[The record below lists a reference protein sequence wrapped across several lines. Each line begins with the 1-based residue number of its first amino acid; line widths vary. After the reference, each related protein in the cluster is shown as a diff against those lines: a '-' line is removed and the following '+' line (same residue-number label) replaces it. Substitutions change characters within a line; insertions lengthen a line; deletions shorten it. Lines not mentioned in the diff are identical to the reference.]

1 MSTRRVRVDVAL
13 VQRGLVDSA
22 DAARVLID
30 EGVVLA
36 NGSVVLTHSRQVA
49 PSDELLVK
57 VVDQFVSRGGIKLDA
72 ALTAFNIDVSDQR
85 ALDAGS
91 STGGFT
97 DCLLQRGVAEV
108 VAIDVGKSQMH
119 ERVATNHRV
128 VVIDAFNVR
137 QLEDDVLDLPVSLRN
152 EFDLVVADLSFISLK
167 SVSRALTA
175 RLSQTGSLV
184 VLVKPQF
191 EATKLEVDK
200 SQGVIADQAVRDRVI
215 GEVNESFADQG
226 WAVHGLIESPIHGAE
241 GNVEYL
247 VWYRFKA

>member
-1 MSTRRVRVDVAL
+1 MSTRRVRVDAAL
-13 VQRGLVDSA
+13 VQRGLAESA
-22 DAARVLID
+22 DAARALID

-36 NGSVVLTHSRQVA
+36 NGSVVMTHSRQVA

-57 VVDQFVSRGGIKLDA
+57 LVDQFVSRGGIKLEA
-72 ALTAFNIDVSDQR
+72 ALAAFNIDVRNQR

-119 ERVATNHRV
+119 ERIATNSRV

-137 QLEDDVLDLPVSLRN
+137 QLEDDEQDLPIPLRS

-175 RLSQTGSLV
+175 RLSKSGYLV

-191 EATKLEVDK
+191 EATKHEVDK
-200 SQGVIADQAVRDRVI
+200 SQGVIADQAIRDRVV
-215 GEVNESFADQG
+215 GEVNDSFAEQG
-226 WAVHGLIESPIHGAE
+226 WAVRGCIESPIHGAE

-247 VWYRFKA
+247 VWYRFES

>member
-1 MSTRRVRVDVAL
+1 MSTRRVRVGAAL
-13 VQRGLVDSA
+13 VQRGLAESA
-22 DAARVLID
+22 DAARALID

-36 NGSVVLTHSRQVA
+36 NGSVVMTHSRQVA

-57 VVDQFVSRGGIKLDA
+57 LVDQFVSRGGIKLEA
-72 ALTAFNIDVSDQR
+72 ALAAFNIDVRNQR

-119 ERVATNHRV
+119 ERIATNSRV

-137 QLEDDVLDLPVSLRN
+137 QLEDDEQDLPIPLRS

-175 RLSQTGSLV
+175 RLSKSGNLV

-200 SQGVIADQAVRDRVI
+200 SQGVIADQAIRDRVV
-215 GEVNESFADQG
+215 GEVNESFAEQG
-226 WAVHGLIESPIHGAE
+226 WAVRGCIESPIHGAE

-247 VWYRFKA
+247 VWYRFES

>member
-1 MSTRRVRVDVAL
+1 VSTRRVRVDVAL

-175 RLSQTGSLV
+175 RLSQSGSLV

-226 WAVHGLIESPIHGAE
+226 WAVHGCIESPIHGAE

>member
-152 EFDLVVADLSFISLK
+152 KFDLVVADLSFISLK

-175 RLSQTGSLV
+175 RLSQSGSLV

-200 SQGVIADQAVRDRVI
+200 SQGVIADQAIRDRVI

-226 WAVHGLIESPIHGAE
+226 WAVHGCIESPIHGAE

>member
-137 QLEDDVLDLPVSLRN
+137 QLEDDVMDLPVSLRN

-175 RLSQTGSLV
+175 RLSQSGSLV

-200 SQGVIADQAVRDRVI
+200 SQGVIADQAIRDRVI

-226 WAVHGLIESPIHGAE
+226 WAVHGCIESPIHGAE

>member
-1 MSTRRVRVDVAL
+1 VAL
-13 VQRGLVDSA
+13 VQRGLADSA
-22 DAARVLID
+22 DVARSLID

-36 NGSVVLTHSRQVA
+36 NGSVVMTHSRQVA

-72 ALTAFNIDVSDQR
+72 ALSAFNIDVSDQR

-175 RLSQTGSLV
+175 RLSQSGSLV

-200 SQGVIADQAVRDRVI
+200 SQGVIADQAIRDRVV

-226 WAVHGLIESPIHGAE
+226 WAVHGCIESPIHGAE

>member
-175 RLSQTGSLV
+175 RLSQSGSLV

-191 EATKLEVDK
+191 ESTKLEVDK
-200 SQGVIADQAVRDRVI
+200 SQGVIADQAIRDRVI

-226 WAVHGLIESPIHGAE
+226 WAVHGCIESPIHGAE

>member
-1 MSTRRVRVDVAL
+1 
-13 VQRGLVDSA
+13 VQRGLAESA
-22 DAARVLID
+22 DEARALID

-36 NGSVVLTHSRQVA
+36 NGSVVMTHGRQVA

-57 VVDQFVSRGGIKLDA
+57 SVDQFVSRGGIKLEA
-72 ALTAFNIDVSDQR
+72 ALAVFNIDVSNKR
-85 ALDAGS
+85 ALDAGA

-97 DCLLQRGVAEV
+97 DCLLQRGASEV
-108 VAIDVGKSQMH
+108 IAIDVGKSQMH
-119 ERVATNHRV
+119 ERVATNSRV

-137 QLEDDVLDLPVSLRN
+137 QLADDIQDLPISLRS

-167 SVSRALTA
+167 SVSQALTA
-175 RLSQTGSLV
+175 RLSRSGNLV

-200 SQGVIADQAVRDRVI
+200 SQGVIADQAIRDRVV
-215 GEVNESFADQG
+215 GEVNESFAEQG
-226 WAVHGLIESPIHGAE
+226 WAVHGCIESPIHGAE

-247 VWYRFKA
+247 VWYRFEA

>member
-1 MSTRRVRVDVAL
+1 VSTRRVRVDVAL

-137 QLEDDVLDLPVSLRN
+137 QLEDDVMDLPVSLRN

-175 RLSQTGSLV
+175 RLSQSGSLV

-200 SQGVIADQAVRDRVI
+200 SQGVIADQAIRDRVI

-226 WAVHGLIESPIHGAE
+226 WAVHGCIESPIHGAE

>member
-1 MSTRRVRVDVAL
+1 MSTRRIRVDVAL

-22 DAARVLID
+22 DAARTLID

-36 NGSVVLTHSRQVA
+36 NGSVVMSHSRQVA

-97 DCLLQRGVAEV
+97 DCLLQRGVSEV

-119 ERVATNHRV
+119 ERVATNSRV

-175 RLSQTGSLV
+175 RLSRSGNLV

-200 SQGVIADQAVRDRVI
+200 SQGVIADQAIRDRVI

-226 WAVHGLIESPIHGAE
+226 WAVHGCIESPIHGAE

>member
-1 MSTRRVRVDVAL
+1 VSTRRVRVDVAL

-152 EFDLVVADLSFISLK
+152 KFDLVVADLSFISLK

-175 RLSQTGSLV
+175 RLSQSGSLV

-200 SQGVIADQAVRDRVI
+200 SQGVIADQAIRDRVI

-226 WAVHGLIESPIHGAE
+226 WAVHGCIESPIHGAE

>member
-137 QLEDDVLDLPVSLRN
+137 QLEDDVLDLPASLRN

-175 RLSQTGSLV
+175 RLSQSGSLV

-200 SQGVIADQAVRDRVI
+200 SQGVIADQAIRDRVI

>member
-1 MSTRRVRVDVAL
+1 MSTRRIRIDTAL
-13 VQRGLVDSA
+13 VQRGLAENVESA
-22 DAARVLID
+22 KQCIAD
-30 EGVVLA
+30 GVVLV
-36 NGSVVLTHSRQVA
+36 NGSVVLTQNRQVA
-49 PSDELLVK
+49 PSDELRVK
-57 VVDQFVSRGGIKLDA
+57 VVDQFVSRGGIKLEA
-72 ALTAFNIDVSDQR
+72 ALSAFSLDVRDKR
-85 ALDAGS
+85 ALDAGA

-97 DCLLQRGVAEV
+97 DCLLQRGVLEV

-119 ERVATNHRV
+119 ERVATDSRV

-137 QLEDDVLDLPVSLRN
+137 QLVDDIQDLPVPLRS

-167 SVSRALTA
+167 SVSNALTV
-175 RLSQTGSLV
+175 RLSRSGNLV

-200 SQGVIADQAVRDRVI
+200 SQGVIADQAIRDRVI
-215 GEVNESFADQG
+215 GEVNESFAEQG
-226 WAVHGLIESPIHGAE
+226 WEVRGCIESPIHGAE

>member
-119 ERVATNHRV
+119 ERVTTNHRV

-175 RLSQTGSLV
+175 RLSQSGSLV

-200 SQGVIADQAVRDRVI
+200 SQGVIADQAIRDRVI

>member
-13 VQRGLVDSA
+13 VQRGLAESA
-22 DAARVLID
+22 DEARALID

-36 NGSVVLTHSRQVA
+36 NGSVVMTHGRQVA

-57 VVDQFVSRGGIKLDA
+57 SVDQFVSRGGIKLEA
-72 ALTAFNIDVSDQR
+72 ALAVFNIDVSNKR
-85 ALDAGS
+85 ALDAGA

-97 DCLLQRGVAEV
+97 DCLLQRGASEV
-108 VAIDVGKSQMH
+108 IAIDVGKSQMH
-119 ERVATNHRV
+119 ERVATNSRV

-137 QLEDDVLDLPVSLRN
+137 QLADDIQDLPISLRS

-167 SVSRALTA
+167 SVSQALTA
-175 RLSQTGSLV
+175 RLSRSGNLV

-200 SQGVIADQAVRDRVI
+200 SQGVIADQAIRDRVV
-215 GEVNESFADQG
+215 GEVNESFAEQG
-226 WAVHGLIESPIHGAE
+226 WAVHGCIESPIHGAE

-247 VWYRFKA
+247 VWYRFEA

>member
-119 ERVATNHRV
+119 ERVATNPRV
-128 VVIDAFNVR
+128 VAIDAFNVR

-175 RLSQTGSLV
+175 RLSQSGSLV

-200 SQGVIADQAVRDRVI
+200 SQGVIADQAIRDRVI

-226 WAVHGLIESPIHGAE
+226 WAVHGCIESPIHGAE

>member
-175 RLSQTGSLV
+175 RLSQSGSLV

-200 SQGVIADQAVRDRVI
+200 SQGVIADQAIRDRVV

-226 WAVHGLIESPIHGAE
+226 WAVHGCIESPIHGAE

>member
-13 VQRGLVDSA
+13 VQRGLVDSS
-22 DAARVLID
+22 DAARALID

-119 ERVATNHRV
+119 ERIATNHRV

-175 RLSQTGSLV
+175 RLSQSGSLV

-200 SQGVIADQAVRDRVI
+200 SQGVIADQAIRDRVI

-226 WAVHGLIESPIHGAE
+226 WAVHGCIESPIHGAE

>member
-1 MSTRRVRVDVAL
+1 
-13 VQRGLVDSA
+13 VQRGLAESA
-22 DAARVLID
+22 DAARALID

-36 NGSVVLTHSRQVA
+36 NGSVVMTHSRQVA

-57 VVDQFVSRGGIKLDA
+57 LVDQFVSRGGIKLEA
-72 ALTAFNIDVSDQR
+72 ALAAFNIDVRNQR

-119 ERVATNHRV
+119 ERIATNSRV

-137 QLEDDVLDLPVSLRN
+137 QLEDDEQDLPIPLRS

-175 RLSQTGSLV
+175 RLSKSGNLV

-191 EATKLEVDK
+191 EATKHEVDK
-200 SQGVIADQAVRDRVI
+200 SQGVIADQAIRDRVV
-215 GEVNESFADQG
+215 GEVNDSFAEQG
-226 WAVHGLIESPIHGAE
+226 WAVRGCIESPIHGAE

-247 VWYRFKA
+247 VWYRFES

>member
-1 MSTRRVRVDVAL
+1 MSTRRVRVDAAL
-13 VQRGLVDSA
+13 VQRGLA
-22 DAARVLID
+22 ENAFAARALID

-36 NGSVVLTHSRQVA
+36 NGSVVMTHSRQVA

-57 VVDQFVSRGGIKLDA
+57 LVDQFVSRGGIKLEA
-72 ALTAFNIDVSDQR
+72 ALAAFTIDVRNQR
-85 ALDAGS
+85 ALDAGA

-97 DCLLQRGVAEV
+97 DCLLQRGASEV
-108 VAIDVGKSQMH
+108 IAIDVGKSQMH
-119 ERVATNHRV
+119 ERIATNSRV
-128 VVIDAFNVR
+128 VVIDSFNVR
-137 QLEDDVLDLPVSLRN
+137 QLEDDEQDLPIPLRS

-175 RLSQTGSLV
+175 RLSRSGNLV

-200 SQGVIADQAVRDRVI
+200 SQGVIADQAIRDRVV
-215 GEVNESFADQG
+215 GEVNESFAEQG
-226 WAVHGLIESPIHGAE
+226 WAVRGCIESPIHGAE

>member
-1 MSTRRVRVDVAL
+1 VSTRRVRVDVAL
-13 VQRGLVDSA
+13 VQRGLVDSS
-22 DAARVLID
+22 DAARALID

-119 ERVATNHRV
+119 ERIATNHRV

-152 EFDLVVADLSFISLK
+152 KFDLVVADLSFISLK

-175 RLSQTGSLV
+175 RLSQSGSLV

-200 SQGVIADQAVRDRVI
+200 SQGVIADQAIRDRVI

-226 WAVHGLIESPIHGAE
+226 WAVHGCIESPIHGAE

>member
-1 MSTRRVRVDVAL
+1 VSTRRVRVDVAL

-175 RLSQTGSLV
+175 RLSQSGSLV

-200 SQGVIADQAVRDRVI
+200 SQGVIADQAIRDRVI

-226 WAVHGLIESPIHGAE
+226 WAVHGFIESPIHGAE